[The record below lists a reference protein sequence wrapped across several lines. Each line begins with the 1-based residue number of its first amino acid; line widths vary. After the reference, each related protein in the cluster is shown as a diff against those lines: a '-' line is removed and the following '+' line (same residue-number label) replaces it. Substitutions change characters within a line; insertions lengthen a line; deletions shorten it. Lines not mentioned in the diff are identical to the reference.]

1 MPELSGEFLP
11 SAVVLT
17 VIGFVFL
24 LYSGDCIVRG
34 ALAAAHKTNIAP
46 ILVAIVIVGFGT
58 SIPEF
63 FISIEAAS
71 TGSFGL
77 AHGNIVGSNIAN
89 ILLVIAAP
97 AIIFPVTTMAPRV
110 LGMTMFMYF
119 TTVAWVLVT
128 MFWGLN
134 PTIGAG
140 FLAALLVGLVLAL
153 SFGHIDQTEDH
164 FYERQLQSTP
174 LWRMIT
180 LILIG
185 IVGLPLGSHLLI
197 EGGIGVAQSTGISE
211 EVLGLTLLAI
221 GTSLPEL
228 GAALAA
234 SIRRQS
240 EVAIGNILGSN
251 IFNIL
256 GAGGAVALFG
266 QQSLS
271 AELHDYS
278 HYVLLLSG
286 LAFVF
291 VVLIRRRVGLL
302 TGGLFLGLYAL
313 YIVGLVQ
320 GWGFP
325 AVREAIQGP

>member
-1 MPELSGEFLP
+1 MPELSGDFLP
-11 SAVVLT
+11 SAIVVTLA
-17 VIGFVFL
+17 GFIFL

-58 SIPEF
+58 SIPEL
-63 FISIEAAS
+63 FISVEAAS
-71 TGSFGL
+71 EGSFGL

-119 TTVAWVLVT
+119 ATVAWVLIT

-134 PTIGAG
+134 PVIGIG
-140 FLAALLVGLVLAL
+140 FLGALMVGLVFAL
-153 SFGHIDQTEDH
+153 SFGHIDKTEDH
-164 FYERQLQSTP
+164 FYERQLQAMP
-174 LWRMIT
+174 FWRMVT
-180 LILIG
+180 LVLIG
-185 IVGLPLGSHLLI
+185 IVGLPLGAHLLI
-197 EGGIGVAQSTGISE
+197 QGGIGVAQSTGLSE
-211 EVLGLTLLAI
+211 EILGLTLLAL

-256 GAGGAVALFG
+256 GVGGVVALFG
-266 QQSLS
+266 QQTLS
-271 AELHDYS
+271 NEFHDYS
-278 HYVLLLSG
+278 HYAMLASG
-286 LAFVF
+286 LVFAF

-302 TGGLFLGLYAL
+302 TGAIFLTGYAI
-313 YIVGLVQ
+313 YILGLVQ
-320 GWGFP
+320 GWEYSGI
-325 AVREAIQGP
+325 REALS